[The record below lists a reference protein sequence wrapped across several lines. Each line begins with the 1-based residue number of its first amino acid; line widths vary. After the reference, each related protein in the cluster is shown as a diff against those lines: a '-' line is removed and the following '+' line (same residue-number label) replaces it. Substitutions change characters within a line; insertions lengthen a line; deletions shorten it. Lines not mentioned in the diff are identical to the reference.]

1 MIMMFGMAGCGKDN
15 TMDLNK
21 KIKYITV
28 TYDKEGVDCRIKI
41 DFITG
46 KRSVTIFSSE
56 LLKSEDDYL
65 YLDEL
70 ETFIRDNV
78 LADEKLY
85 VKSKKSNNK
94 SGNKTMDDQKI
105 LWYVRVT
112 FEDGTWAK
120 IDSFERNPY
129 NPEYYASLI
138 LLIEK

>member
-1 MIMMFGMAGCGKDN
+1 MIMVFGMVGCGKDN
-15 TMDLNK
+15 NMDLNK

-28 TYDKEGVDCRIKI
+28 YYDKEGVDCRMEI
-41 DFITG
+41 DFITS
-46 KRSVTIFSSE
+46 KRSVTIYSSE
-56 LLKSEDDYL
+56 PLKSEDDYL

-70 ETFIRDNV
+70 EKFIRDNV

-94 SGNKTMDDQKI
+94 SGNKTTDDQKT

-112 FEDGTWAK
+112 FEDGTWAL
-120 IDSFERNPY
+120 IDSLEGNPY